1 MVLVLLFELWRAV
14 VRHCVHVLERLR
26 AVVPQVVLVL
36 LLVLQSAAVRRLVA
50 TVSSGLPLV
59 RTAVRRLM
67 VVPVTGGLCI
77 VYLVCAV
84 RGRPVTA

>member
-1 MVLVLLFELWRAV
+1 V
-14 VRHCVHVLERLR
+14 VRHCVNVLERVR
-26 AVVPQVVLVL
+26 AVVPRVGLVL
-36 LLVLQSAAVRRLVA
+36 LLVLPSAAVRRLVA

-67 VVPVTGGLCI
+67 VVPVTGGLCS